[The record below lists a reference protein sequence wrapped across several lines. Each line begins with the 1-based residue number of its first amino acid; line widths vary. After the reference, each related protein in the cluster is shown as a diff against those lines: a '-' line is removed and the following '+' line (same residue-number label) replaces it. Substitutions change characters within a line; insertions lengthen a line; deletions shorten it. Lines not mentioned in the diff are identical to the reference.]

1 MRDTSDMAKR
11 PPPFEES
18 LNELEQLVERMEQ
31 GNLPLEE
38 ALKLFERGIQ
48 LTRTCQKALKEA
60 EQKVQILLEENGE
73 PLLKP
78 FTDES

>member
-1 MRDTSDMAKR
+1 MAKKA
-11 PPPFEES
+11 PNFEDS
-18 LNELEQLVERMEQ
+18 LAELEQLVERMEQ

-48 LTRTCQKALKEA
+48 LTRVCQKSLKEA
-60 EQKVQILLEENGE
+60 EHKVQLLLEENGE
-73 PLLKP
+73 PTLKP